1 MRFNIRRMV
10 HVPGKQMYTSDTLSR
25 LQDKEAVWWPGLSR
39 QIEDMVSS
47 CRVCA
52 RHRIN
57 KPEPLCQTVFP
68 ERPWQVVETDL
79 FYSKSVDY
87 LLVVDYFSRYVEVA
101 ALRKTRQRQ
110 RLSGHLKLFLQE
122 MESLRRSA
130 LTTDPHM
137 IFKNT
142 AILQENGVFRLHQVT
157 PGMSSQMVRQREL
170 YRQLRIF

>member
-1 MRFNIRRMV
+1 MCQVNRCIPVILYQGCSIKRQCGGLV
-10 HVPGKQMYTSDTLSR
+10 SVGR
-25 LQDKEAVWWPGLSR
+25 LKIW
-39 QIEDMVSS
+39 
-47 CRVCA
+47 
-52 RHRIN
+52 
-57 KPEPLCQTVFP
+57 F
-68 ERPWQVVETDL
+68 QVVEFVPDTESTSQNRCAQLFFQRDPGRL
-79 FYSKSVDY
+79 WRRMHFFYSKSVDY

-157 PGMSSQMVRQREL
+157 PGMSSQMVR
-170 YRQLRIF
+170 